1 MTHSQESKLK
11 SYTLFSA
18 QGESNSQEDFAVGK
32 KDRGLFVVADGFGG
46 SGPGLQAAK
55 TACESVLGFLEKEA
69 NDLEATLP
77 FVLRSY
83 FSLAG
88 NVLFNA
94 LVHANRNV
102 SDLNK
107 KKTANEKGGASVLAC
122 FLDEDLMAL
131 ANVGNCSAWLIRDGK
146 AKELV
151 TPRSYS
157 RLTDPYNDDDDPY
170 RAVPLMAMGVSE
182 DLEPEII
189 EFRVREGDW
198 VILNTDGIPKHV
210 REKLAGDQLTRDSAV
225 EDFLNAQTFRENATL
240 ALLRF

>member
-1 MTHSQESKLK
+1 MTHASESKLK
-11 SYTLFSA
+11 SYTLFST
-18 QGESNSQEDFAVGK
+18 QGESNSQEDFALGK
-32 KDRGLFVVADGFGG
+32 KERGLFVVADGFGG
-46 SGPGLQAAK
+46 NGPGLQAAK
-55 TACESVLGFLEKEA
+55 SACDSVLGFLEKEA

-94 LVHANRNV
+94 LVHANRIV
-102 SDLNK
+102 TDLNK

-131 ANVGNCSAWLIRDGK
+131 ANVGNCSAWLLRDGEF
-146 AKELV
+146 KELV
-151 TPRSYS
+151 TPRSYA
-157 RLTDPYNDDDDPY
+157 RLIDPLQKDEDPY

-198 VILNTDGIPKHV
+198 VFLNTDGISKSV
-210 REKLAGDQLTRDSAV
+210 RDELAKQQSSVDSNLEEYLQSQMYRD
-225 EDFLNAQTFRENATL
+225 NATL